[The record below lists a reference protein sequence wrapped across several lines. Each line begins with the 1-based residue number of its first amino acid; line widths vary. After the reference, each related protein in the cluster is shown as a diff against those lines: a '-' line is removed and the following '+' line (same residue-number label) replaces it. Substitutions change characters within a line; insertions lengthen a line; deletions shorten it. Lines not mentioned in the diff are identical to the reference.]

1 VAKHA
6 GVSAQTVSRVSTGTD
21 KVRPETRDRVLASMQ
36 ALGYSPNIAARAL
49 RSGSYGALGL
59 IAHQLSRTGETKTV
73 EAVVEAARENGYNV
87 VLVDV
92 ETPTASHMSAA
103 VKRLTHQSI
112 DGLIVIRAEAA
123 GPASLA
129 LPPGLPLA
137 VADSRLEDHPG
148 VDTDQAGGARSAVE
162 HLLALGHQTVHHLAG
177 PQDSGPARQREHAWR
192 ETLQQAGRRVP
203 QVLRGDWSAESGYL
217 AGLQA
222 ISRVPQT
229 GRAMPGALF
238 AANDEMAAGF
248 MRAMAEHGVGVPQ
261 QVSIV
266 GFDGLPLTEYMWPPL
281 TTVRQDFPRIGRELV
296 SLVLQQMQ
304 GAPIQDTRILV
315 PTELV
320 VRASTM
326 APPA

>member
-1 VAKHA
+1 
-6 GVSAQTVSRVSTGTD
+6 
-21 KVRPETRDRVLASMQ
+21 
-36 ALGYSPNIAARAL
+36 
-49 RSGSYGALGL
+49 
-59 IAHQLSRTGETKTV
+59 
-73 EAVVEAARENGYNV
+73 
-87 VLVDV
+87 
-92 ETPTASHMSAA
+92 
-103 VKRLTHQSI
+103 
-112 DGLIVIRAEAA
+112 
-123 GPASLA
+123 
-129 LPPGLPLA
+129 
-137 VADSRLEDHPG
+137 

-192 ETLQQAGRRVP
+192 EALQQAGRRVP